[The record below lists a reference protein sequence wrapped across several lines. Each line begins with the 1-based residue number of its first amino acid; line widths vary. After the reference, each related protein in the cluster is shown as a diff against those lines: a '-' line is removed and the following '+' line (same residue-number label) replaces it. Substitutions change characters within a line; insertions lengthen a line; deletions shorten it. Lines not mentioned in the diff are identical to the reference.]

1 MKRFISIVALT
12 IGLFLFCS
20 ISAHSQ
26 EADKFSE
33 IKTFVDKWKDL
44 KSVSYGANVSEK
56 PFFSSDTLPKIVK
69 VEILFGP
76 KKEVVASK
84 NYLNNEEFEATNL

>member
-1 MKRFISIVALT
+1 MFYQCP
-12 IGLFLFCS
+12 F
-20 ISAHSQ
+20 SQ
-26 EADKFSE
+26 EADKLSE
-33 IKTFVDKWKDL
+33 IKSFDDKWKDL
-44 KSVSYGANVSEK
+44 KSVSYGANVIEK